1 MGKSQAVGRARL
13 GGCVTLRASRGRGVI
28 IHRIAIRICLLC
40 CVFAALP
47 VSAQNDGTLDTNFI
61 PSYGYRLIDYSGPN
75 SEDDTTHAMVVQ
87 PDGRILI
94 AVGFHAMHNDPG
106 IIEMTRAAPD
116 GGVDPSFLATPV
128 QGPQINSGPAS
139 MALQSTGKILVLG
152 QYFNSN
158 PNVFVVFRYN
168 SDGSPDANWG
178 NNGRLDVPFTVLP
191 NVYIAA
197 ADVVVQ
203 SDDKVILTGTAS
215 AGAGSAFAAIR
226 LNANGG
232 VDNSYGSG
240 GQVLITRFGQVENA
254 PPSELLR
261 HARLTSKGNLI
272 LAGWTEPVYSIGFP
286 LQVTSAS
293 VALAKLTATGAL
305 DTIFGNGGVVIY
317 TLPNA
322 YGVVGAVDAAVTRNE
337 SVYALVGSTAVL
349 RFSSNGGPDFTYGSF
364 GLALFNPI
372 DPASGI
378 QIATYSHSLTLQ
390 QDGKVV
396 VAGEADT
403 STTQHEAMAARLLI
417 CGDPDPSFGTPNSGT
432 GVFLQ
437 STALVSPYFEEA
449 DVIAMQSGRV
459 LLGGKIQHATSNI
472 NYIPIIYRLN
482 GDRIFYD
489 GLEALP

>member
-1 MGKSQAVGRARL
+1 M
-13 GGCVTLRASRGRGVI
+13 
-28 IHRIAIRICLLC
+28 IHRIAVSFCMLC
-40 CVFAALP
+40 GVFAALP
-47 VSAQNDGTLDTNFI
+47 VAAQSDGTLDTNFV
-61 PSYGYRLIDYSGPN
+61 PSYGYRLIDYSVLD

-94 AVGFHAMHNDPG
+94 AVAYHATHNDPG
-106 IIEMTRAAPD
+106 IIEITRAAPD
-116 GGVDPSFLATPV
+116 GGVDPSFLAPPV

-158 PNVFVVFRYN
+158 PNDFVVFRYN

-191 NVYIAA
+191 NVNISA

-226 LNANGG
+226 LNANGS

-254 PPSELLR
+254 PPTELLR

-272 LAGWTEPVYSIGFP
+272 LAGWTEPVTLNGFP
-286 LQVTSAS
+286 PRVTSAS

-317 TLPNA
+317 TVPNTFGA
-322 YGVVGAVDAAVTRNE
+322 VGAVGAVDAAVTRNE
-337 SVYALVGSTAVL
+337 SVYALVGSNVVL
-349 RFSSNGGPDFTYGSF
+349 RFLSNGGSDFTYGSF
-364 GLALFNPI
+364 GLALFDPI
-372 DPASGI
+372 DPISMI
-378 QIATYSHSLTLQ
+378 QTVTYSRSLTVQ

-403 STTQHEAMAARLLI
+403 VNGQHEAMAARLLI
-417 CGDPDPSFGTPNSGT
+417 SGDPDPSFGTPNSGT

-437 STALVSPYFEEA
+437 STPLALPYFEEA